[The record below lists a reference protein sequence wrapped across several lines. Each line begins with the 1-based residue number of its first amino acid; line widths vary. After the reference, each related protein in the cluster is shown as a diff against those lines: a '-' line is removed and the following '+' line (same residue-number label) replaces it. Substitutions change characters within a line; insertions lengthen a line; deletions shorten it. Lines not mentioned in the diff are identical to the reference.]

1 MLSPFAFA
9 DVSTPQNSLAGL
21 TCEGFVFI
29 LHTYLKFERERV
41 NTGRLYNPNPTSTL
55 ARYASDIL
63 KCRLCATHIL

>member
-29 LHTYLKFERERV
+29 LHTYLKFERE
-41 NTGRLYNPNPTSTL
+41 S
-55 ARYASDIL
+55 
-63 KCRLCATHIL
+63 